1 MAARFN
7 WKQKIALAL
16 VPPLAAA
23 LIRLLG
29 ATLRYRDA
37 GALNFHVDK
46 NPTTRVYC
54 MWHRCLLASADC
66 FRRLPI
72 AILISASFDGELIA
86 RTVQMLGYTPARGSS
101 TRGGASGLLGM
112 QTALDRVRFAAFTA
126 DGPRGPRYHARPG
139 AVKLAQ
145 WIGGGVGIYYVL
157 PARAWTLRSW
167 DGFLIPKP
175 FSTVYIAWEPPVPV
189 PAQADDAT
197 IEAARLAVEQAL
209 ERARAT
215 AEQCVALGR
224 AVVSAP
230 LQ

>member
-1 MAARFN
+1 MPARFN
-7 WKQKIALAL
+7 WKQKIALAI
-16 VPPLAAA
+16 VPPLAAV
-23 LIRLLG
+23 LVRLLG

-37 GALNFHVDK
+37 GALDWQVEK
-46 NPTTRVYC
+46 NSATRVYC
-54 MWHRCLLASADC
+54 MWHRCLLTSADC

-86 RTVQMLGYTPARGSS
+86 RTVQWLGYVPARGSS
-101 TRGGASGLLGM
+101 TRGGASGLLAM
-112 QTALDRVRFAAFTA
+112 QTALERVRYAAFTA

-157 PARAWTLRSW
+157 PARAWVLRSW

-175 FSTVYIAWEPPVPV
+175 FSTVYIAWQPPVPV
-189 PAQADDAT
+189 PADASDAD
-197 IEAARLAVEQAL
+197 IEAARLSVEQSL

-224 AVVSAP
+224 AVADAH